1 MVFLG
6 GAVLGEL
13 MKDRKEGFWMTR
25 EAYQEHGTRVLDMMG
40 PSGA

>member
-13 MKDRKEGFWMTR
+13 MKDRTEGFWMTKADYD
-25 EAYQEHGTRVLDMMG
+25 EYGLKVLDMMG